1 MNENVFLKIIWF
13 VKIYNFIQIGYIMF
27 RLYGGGLKLKIL
39 LLRIF
44 FPCNFVQK
52 IYKNALFRI

>member
-27 RLYGGGLKLKIL
+27 RLYGGWIKIKNFVTEN
-39 LLRIF
+39 I